1 MDDRAGL
8 GRTGEKHAE
17 RFLRREKKY
26 LIVTRNY
33 RSPIG
38 EIDLVAVDGKTIVF
52 VEVKTRTTT
61 DHADPQD
68 AVNAGKRE
76 RIARGAE
83 YFLRQTRSEDRPC
96 RFDILAITKN
106 ERGDLQVEH
115 LLDAFTP
122 ER

>member
-17 RFLRREKKY
+17 KFLRRQKY

-33 RSPIG
+33 RSPLG

-52 VEVKTRTTT
+52 VEVKTRTTA

-68 AVNAGKRE
+68 AVNREKRE
-76 RIARGAE
+76 HIGRTAE

-96 RFDILAITKN
+96 RFDVLAITSSGN
-106 ERGDLQVEH
+106 GQLDIEH
-115 LLDAFTP
+115 FADAFTP
-122 ER
+122 GR